1 MLFTVYM
8 NSYPLI
14 ICSSEHYR
22 RSNMNPL
29 SPGDAK
35 EGQHCL
41 SYGWAQK
48 PTAND
53 MDFISSII
61 LMQTIGDKKNI
72 WNIPWYI

>member
-1 MLFTVYM
+1 
-8 NSYPLI
+8 
-14 ICSSEHYR
+14 
-22 RSNMNPL
+22 MNPL

-53 MDFISSII
+53 RDFISSII